1 MSAVNNLTIRFR
13 NAEEAARC
21 DLTRL
26 GNVAAASE
34 DGLLVRIEDVDFDQW
49 PANSRHPE
57 TGFAMQVIAA
67 AMAACGVW
75 VEVSGGG

>member
-1 MSAVNNLTIRFR
+1 MNTLTVKFR

-34 DGLLVRIEDVDFDQW
+34 DGLTVRVEDVDLAEW
-49 PANSRHPE
+49 APGRSRHVE
-57 TGFAMQVIAA
+57 TDQTLGVIRA

-75 VEVSGGG
+75 AEVST

>member
-1 MSAVNNLTIRFR
+1 MSSLTFRFR

-49 PANSRHPE
+49 EVHTRTVVDEDEQHA
-57 TGFAMQVIAA
+57 VIRA

-75 VEVSGGG
+75 VEVSG